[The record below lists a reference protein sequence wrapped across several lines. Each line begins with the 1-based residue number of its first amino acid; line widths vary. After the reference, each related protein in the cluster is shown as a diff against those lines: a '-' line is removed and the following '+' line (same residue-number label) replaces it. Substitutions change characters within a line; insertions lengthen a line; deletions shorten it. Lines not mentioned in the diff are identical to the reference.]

1 MLLGEY
7 NHNIDDKGRL
17 IIPAKC
23 REELGDTVY
32 LCKGREGCIYLYP
45 QDAWTDFVDEITE
58 SSRNKKDARKIQ
70 RYYFGSASE
79 TNFDKQGRVLV
90 TTKLRE
96 HGNLT
101 KDVVLIGMNDHME
114 IWDLDRW
121 EENDDISEE
130 ELDEIEERSEED

>member
-32 LCKGREGCIYLYP
+32 LCKGREGCIYLYS
-45 QDAWTDFVDEITE
+45 QDTWNDFVDEITE
-58 SSRNKKDARKIQ
+58 LSRKKKDARKIQ

-79 TNFDKQGRVLV
+79 MNFDKQGRVNV
-90 TTKLRE
+90 TPKLRE
-96 HGNLT
+96 HAGLS

-130 ELDEIEERSEED
+130 ELDAIEERSEED